1 MAGYPRELKY
11 TVEHEWV
18 KSGPDGDA
26 GGAPSTDGVVVRVGI
41 TGYAQEALGDI
52 VFVSLPAAGTSVE
65 AGDALGEVE
74 STKSVSDVYAPLA
87 GEVVARNDELVSTP
101 ELINSDPYG
110 QGWLVELRITDAAA
124 LDGLLDAAG
133 YASHVGSD

>member
-1 MAGYPRELKY
+1 MAGYPQELKY

-18 KSGPDGDA
+18 KPPTGDA
-26 GGAPSTDGVVVRVGI
+26 GDVVRVGI

-52 VFVSLPAAGTSVE
+52 VYVSLPEPGTSVS

-87 GEVVARNDELVSTP
+87 GEVVARNEQLTSTP
-101 ELINSDPYG
+101 ELINTDPYG
-110 QGWLVELRITDAAA
+110 EGWLIEIRVSDPAA
-124 LDGLLDAAG
+124 LSGLLDAAG
-133 YASHVGSD
+133 YATHVGDH

>member
-1 MAGYPRELKY
+1 MAGYPQELKY

-18 KSGPDGDA
+18 KAPDA
-26 GGAPSTDGVVVRVGI
+26 AADGSVVVRVGI

-52 VFVSLPAAGTSVE
+52 VYVSLPEPGTTVS

-87 GEVVARNDELVSTP
+87 GEVVGRNDQLSTTP

-110 QGWLVELRITDAAA
+110 EGWLIEIRVSDPATI
-124 LDGLLDAAG
+124 DGLLDAAG
-133 YASHVGSD
+133 YASHVGDH